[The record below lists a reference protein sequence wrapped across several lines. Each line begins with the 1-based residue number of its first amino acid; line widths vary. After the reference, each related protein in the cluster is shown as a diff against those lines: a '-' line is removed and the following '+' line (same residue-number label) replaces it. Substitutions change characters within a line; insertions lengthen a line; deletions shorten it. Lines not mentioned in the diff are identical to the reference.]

1 MTNRT
6 AKMLLLTFS
15 VIALLLLL
23 ASYAIAETKVCA
35 GVLVHDGPVGRAEV
49 EITGFY
55 YTQARAKQS
64 LPLWRHPNV
73 RADVVCGR
81 LRP

>member
-1 MTNRT
+1 MTSRS
-6 AKMLLLTFS
+6 AKMLLLILS
-15 VIALLLLL
+15 AIALLLVL
-23 ASYAIAETKVCA
+23 ANYAIAETKVCA
-35 GVLVHDGPVGRAEV
+35 GVLIHDGPVGRAEV

-64 LPLWRHPNV
+64 LPIWRHPNV

-81 LRP
+81 LKP